1 VADDLVDRVAGTRS
15 VDRLRSSA
23 VVHVLALV
31 ALILGVI
38 LLGNARTASGSD
50 AGGKLA
56 TVVAM
61 ADRGTWSPDLGYW
74 AEDADPD
81 GVHHPLWHTEHLGE
95 QWVQATS
102 IPFVVAARPLLD
114 LGGPQATLA
123 IPMAGCLLAALAA
136 RRIDRVLNSGEGWAA
151 FWLVGAA
158 GPALFYAGDFWE
170 HAPALGLALLA
181 VSLALD
187 AETPARGAIVGLA
200 AGLAVVLRAEMLLY
214 GGVFV
219 LASLVVGA
227 ERRRWVARPKVV
239 LAGVAAAGAAVL
251 ANTLVERLL
260 LDEGVRAAR
269 AGSTV
274 SSAGAGLTGRVTDA
288 FVTGVGLFAGDD
300 PAVLLCGALLV
311 GCLLLVAARIVWPE
325 VVSGRIAVAAG
336 TVAGLLVVL
345 RFSVGLGFVP
355 GAFAAVPLA
364 ALGALAVRRPQER
377 VLAATAIGA
386 LPVVWMLAWQG
397 NHVAQWGGRYLLL
410 SGALLTV
417 LAVGPARR
425 AGWATPPVL
434 YLTGLTVVLAAFG
447 LAWHVQRTDRVA
459 EAVTRVEA
467 VADDVVIVSDMVHL
481 GREGGAWYGDH
492 RWMRTADDGVLIDA
506 VQVALDAGA
515 NELRVVELVT
525 AGAPGAD
532 DTVPP
537 GLTPTG
543 PEQRVP
549 FVGGQELV
557 VRDYRSE

>member
-1 VADDLVDRVAGTRS
+1 MAEVTTDRVGATKAPSR
-15 VDRLRSSA
+15 RRSSG
-23 VVHVLALV
+23 VLPVLALA
-31 ALILGVI
+31 ALALGVI
-38 LLGNARTASGSD
+38 LLGDARTASGSD

-61 ADRGTWSPDLGYW
+61 AEQGSWTPDLGYW
-74 AEDADPD
+74 AEATDPD
-81 GVHHPLWHTEHLGE
+81 GLHHPLWHTEHRGD

-114 LGGPQATLA
+114 LGGPLATLA
-123 IPMAGCLLAALAA
+123 IPVGGCLLAAVAA
-136 RRIDRVLNSGEGWAA
+136 RRMDRVLNGGDGWAA

-181 VSLALD
+181 VGLALD
-187 AETPARGAIVGLA
+187 AETPSRGAIVGFA

-219 LASLVVGA
+219 LASLCVGA
-227 ERRRWVARPKVV
+227 ERRRWTARPRVV
-239 LAGVAAAGAAVL
+239 VAVVSAAGVAL
-251 ANTLVERLL
+251 LLNTLVERLV

-274 SSAGAGLTGRVTDA
+274 SSAGAGLSGRVTDA
-288 FVTGVGLFAGDD
+288 VVTSVGLFAGDD
-300 PAVLLCGALLV
+300 PTVLLCGALFV
-311 GCLLLVAARIVWPE
+311 GCLLVVAARAVWPE

-336 TVAGLLVVL
+336 TVAGLLVLL

-364 ALGALAVRRPQER
+364 ALGALSARQPREQ
-377 VLAATAIGA
+377 VLAATALGA
-386 LPVVWMLAWQG
+386 LPLVWLLAWQG
-397 NHVAQWGGRYLLL
+397 NHIAQWGGRYLLL

-417 LAVGPARR
+417 LAVGEARR
-425 AGWATPPVL
+425 AGWRRPPVL
-434 YLTGLTVVLAAFG
+434 FLTGLTVLMAGFG

-459 EAVTRVEA
+459 AAVERMEA
-467 VADDVVIVSDMVHL
+467 VAGDVVIVTDMVHL

-492 RWMRTADDGVLIDA
+492 RWLRTADDGVLADA
-506 VQVALDAGA
+506 VQAAVDAGA
-515 NELRVVELVT
+515 TDVRVVELVT
-525 AGAPGAD
+525 SGAAVGD
-532 DTVPP
+532 DHLPS
-537 GLTPTG
+537 GLVPTG
-543 PEQRVP
+543 PEQRVR

-557 VRDYRSE
+557 VRDYRSG